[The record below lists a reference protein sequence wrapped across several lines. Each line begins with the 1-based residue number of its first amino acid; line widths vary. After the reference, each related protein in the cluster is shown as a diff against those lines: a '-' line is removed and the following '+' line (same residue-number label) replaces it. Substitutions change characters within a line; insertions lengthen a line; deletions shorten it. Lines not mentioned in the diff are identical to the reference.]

1 MLTLELHKNK
11 STPLYMQ
18 IYSYIKSEVL
28 ARRLKAGTKLPSK
41 RALAAQLG
49 ISTIT
54 IEGAYGQL
62 MAEGYIYAKAKS
74 GYYISP
80 LESIQQAD
88 DSTVRIQSAADFFQH
103 NTLGDAQLFS
113 GPEKI
118 SYESGYTDNMP
129 GASGTVNM
137 AGLSNSPSTSGIF
150 VPSSLQS
157 TNTALSHASSEISS
171 RPSITSTSMPSSSTI
186 SSKGRM
192 SHEST
197 AQTSCATIDLSS
209 NNILPESFPFS
220 IWTKLMRHTMS
231 ENQALLLTKSP
242 TAGIYSLRCAIA
254 EHLLRFR
261 GMHIQPEQIIIGA
274 GTEYLYELIIKLIG
288 RDKIYCVED
297 PGYHKLQ
304 RIYTDNGA
312 CCFSLPIDQQ
322 GMSVTALNAVRCDVI
337 HISPSHHFPTGIITP
352 VSRRYELLGWATSGQ
367 RYIIED
373 DYDTE
378 FRLVGKPIPSLFS
391 MDMSSKVIYMNTF
404 SKSLTSTIRIS
415 YMVLPMPLMEE
426 FNRRL
431 GYLSCTVSTFEQYTL
446 AEFINQGYF
455 ERHINRMRNNY
466 KKLRQ
471 LLLKELLTHP
481 EHDKIQILQ
490 QASGLYFLLKINTT
504 LSDRDLRSRLQ
515 QNGVHLQSLQHYY
528 QNRQAAPEH
537 TFVVN
542 YSSLTEKDIPRAVAA
557 LFDSLTI

>member
-28 ARRLKAGTKLPSK
+28 ARRLKAGNKLPSK

-54 IEGAYGQL
+54 IEGAYSQL

-88 DSTVRIQSAADFFQH
+88 DSAADFFQH

-157 TNTALSHASSEISS
+157 TNTALYNASSEISS
-171 RPSITSTSMPSSSTI
+171 RSSITSTSPISTI

-192 SHEST
+192 IHEST

-367 RYIIED
+367 RHIIED

-557 LFDSLTI
+557 LFDSLAM

>member
-28 ARRLKAGTKLPSK
+28 ARRLKAGNKLPSK

-88 DSTVRIQSAADFFQH
+88 DSAADFFQH

-137 AGLSNSPSTSGIF
+137 AGLSNSPSTSDIF

-352 VSRRYELLGWATSGQ
+352 VSRRYELLGWATSVQ

-415 YMVLPMPLMEE
+415 YMVLPMPLMDE

-471 LLLKELLTHP
+471 LLLKELLAHP

>member
-88 DSTVRIQSAADFFQH
+88 DSAADFFQH

-129 GASGTVNM
+129 GASGNVNM

-150 VPSSLQS
+150 VPSSLGS
-157 TNTALSHASSEISS
+157 TNTALYNASSEISS
-171 RPSITSTSMPSSSTI
+171 RSSITSTSMPSSSTI

-192 SHEST
+192 IHEST

-415 YMVLPMPLMEE
+415 YMVLPMPLIDE

-557 LFDSLTI
+557 LFDSLAM

>member
-54 IEGAYGQL
+54 IEGAYSQL

-88 DSTVRIQSAADFFQH
+88 DSAADFFQH

-150 VPSSLQS
+150 VPSSLGS
-157 TNTALSHASSEISS
+157 TNTALYNASSEISS
-171 RPSITSTSMPSSSTI
+171 RSSITSTSMPSSSTI

-446 AEFINQGYF
+446 AEFINQRYF

-557 LFDSLTI
+557 LFDSLAM

>member
-88 DSTVRIQSAADFFQH
+88 DSAADFFQH

-490 QASGLYFLLKINTT
+490 QASGLYVLLKINTT
-504 LSDRDLRSRLQ
+504 LSDRHLRSRLQ
-515 QNGVHLQSLQHYY
+515 QSGVHLQSLQHYY

-557 LFDSLTI
+557 LFDSLAI

>member
-28 ARRLKAGTKLPSK
+28 ARRLKAGNKLPSK

-54 IEGAYGQL
+54 IEGAYSQL

-88 DSTVRIQSAADFFQH
+88 DSAADFFQH

-137 AGLSNSPSTSGIF
+137 AGLSNSPSTSDIF

-557 LFDSLTI
+557 LFESLTI

>member
-28 ARRLKAGTKLPSK
+28 ARRLKAGNKLPSK

-88 DSTVRIQSAADFFQH
+88 DSAADFFQH

-129 GASGTVNM
+129 GASGNVNM
-137 AGLSNSPSTSGIF
+137 AGLSNSPSTSDIF

-157 TNTALSHASSEISS
+157 TNTALYNASSEISS
-171 RPSITSTSMPSSSTI
+171 RSSITSTSMPSSSTI

-231 ENQALLLTKSP
+231 ENQSLLLTKSP

-557 LFDSLTI
+557 LFDSLAM

>member
-28 ARRLKAGTKLPSK
+28 ARRLKAGNKLPSK

-54 IEGAYGQL
+54 IEGAYSQL

-88 DSTVRIQSAADFFQH
+88 DSAADFFQH

-157 TNTALSHASSEISS
+157 TNTALYNASSEISS
-171 RPSITSTSMPSSSTI
+171 RSSITSTSMPSSSTI

-557 LFDSLTI
+557 LFDSLAI

>member
-28 ARRLKAGTKLPSK
+28 ARRLKAGNKLPSK

-88 DSTVRIQSAADFFQH
+88 DSAADFFQH

-157 TNTALSHASSEISS
+157 TNTALYNASSEISS
-171 RPSITSTSMPSSSTI
+171 RSSITSTSMPSSSTI

-471 LLLKELLTHP
+471 LLLKELLAHP

-557 LFDSLTI
+557 LFDSLAM

>member
-28 ARRLKAGTKLPSK
+28 ARRLKAGNKLPSK

-88 DSTVRIQSAADFFQH
+88 DSAADFFQH

-322 GMSVTALNAVRCDVI
+322 GMSVTALNAVRCDII

-471 LLLKELLTHP
+471 LLLKELLAHP

-557 LFDSLTI
+557 LFESLTI

>member
-28 ARRLKAGTKLPSK
+28 ARRLKAGNKLPSK

-80 LESIQQAD
+80 LESIQHAD
-88 DSTVRIQSAADFFQH
+88 DSAADFFQH

-471 LLLKELLTHP
+471 LLLKELLAHP

>member
-28 ARRLKAGTKLPSK
+28 ARRLKAGNKLPSK

-88 DSTVRIQSAADFFQH
+88 DSAADFFQH

-197 AQTSCATIDLSS
+197 AQASCATIDLSS

>member
-28 ARRLKAGTKLPSK
+28 ARRLKAGNKLPSK

-88 DSTVRIQSAADFFQH
+88 DSAADFFQH

-288 RDKIYCVED
+288 RDKIYCLED

-557 LFDSLTI
+557 LFESLTI

>member
-28 ARRLKAGTKLPSK
+28 ARRLKAGNKLPSK

-88 DSTVRIQSAADFFQH
+88 DSAADFLQH

-471 LLLKELLTHP
+471 LLLKELLAHP

-557 LFDSLTI
+557 LFGSLAI

>member
-28 ARRLKAGTKLPSK
+28 ARRLKAGNKLPSK

-88 DSTVRIQSAADFFQH
+88 DSAADFFQH

-288 RDKIYCVED
+288 RDKIYCLED

-471 LLLKELLTHP
+471 LLLKELLAHP

-542 YSSLTEKDIPRAVAA
+542 YSSLTEKDIPKAVNA
-557 LFDSLTI
+557 LFESLTI

>member
-28 ARRLKAGTKLPSK
+28 ARRLKAGNKLPSK

-88 DSTVRIQSAADFFQH
+88 DSAADFFQH

-137 AGLSNSPSTSGIF
+137 AGLSNSPSTSDIF

-171 RPSITSTSMPSSSTI
+171 RPSIASTSMPSSSTI

>member
-28 ARRLKAGTKLPSK
+28 ARRLKAGNKLPSK

-88 DSTVRIQSAADFFQH
+88 DSAADFFQH

-157 TNTALSHASSEISS
+157 TNTALYNASSEISS

-197 AQTSCATIDLSS
+197 AQASCATIDLSS

-471 LLLKELLTHP
+471 LLLKELLAHP

>member
-28 ARRLKAGTKLPSK
+28 ARRLKAGNKLPSK

-88 DSTVRIQSAADFFQH
+88 DSAADFFQH

-137 AGLSNSPSTSGIF
+137 AGLSNSPSTSDIF

-288 RDKIYCVED
+288 RDKIYCLED

-471 LLLKELLTHP
+471 LLLKELLAHP

-504 LSDRDLRSRLQ
+504 LSDRVLRSRLQ

>member
-28 ARRLKAGTKLPSK
+28 ARRLKAGNKLPSK

-88 DSTVRIQSAADFFQH
+88 DSAADFFQH

-171 RPSITSTSMPSSSTI
+171 RSSITSTSMPSSSTI

-471 LLLKELLTHP
+471 LLLKELLAHP

-557 LFDSLTI
+557 LFESLTM

>member
-88 DSTVRIQSAADFFQH
+88 DSAADFFQH
-103 NTLGDAQLFS
+103 NTLGDAQLFFFFLKMS
-113 GPEKI
+113 
-118 SYESGYTDNMP
+118 SESGYTDNMP
-129 GASGTVNM
+129 GASGAVNM

-515 QNGVHLQSLQHYY
+515 HNGVHLHSLQHYY

>member
-28 ARRLKAGTKLPSK
+28 ARRLKAGNKLPSK

-88 DSTVRIQSAADFFQH
+88 DSAADFFQH

-157 TNTALSHASSEISS
+157 TNTALYNASSKISS

-415 YMVLPMPLMEE
+415 YMVLPMPLMDE

>member
-28 ARRLKAGTKLPSK
+28 ARRLKAGNKLPSK

-88 DSTVRIQSAADFFQH
+88 DSAADFFQH

-129 GASGTVNM
+129 GASGNVNM

-157 TNTALSHASSEISS
+157 TNTALYNASSEISS
-171 RPSITSTSMPSSSTI
+171 RSSITSTSMPSSSTI

-557 LFDSLTI
+557 LFESLTM

>member
-28 ARRLKAGTKLPSK
+28 ARRLKAGNKLPSK

-88 DSTVRIQSAADFFQH
+88 DSAADFFQH

-471 LLLKELLTHP
+471 LLLKELLAHP
-481 EHDKIQILQ
+481 EHDKIKILQ

>member
-28 ARRLKAGTKLPSK
+28 ARRLKAGNKLPSK

-88 DSTVRIQSAADFFQH
+88 DSAADFFQH

-171 RPSITSTSMPSSSTI
+171 RPSINSTSMPSSSTI

-471 LLLKELLTHP
+471 LLLKELLAHP

-557 LFDSLTI
+557 LFESLTI

>member
-88 DSTVRIQSAADFFQH
+88 DSAADFFQH

-150 VPSSLQS
+150 VPSSLGS
-157 TNTALSHASSEISS
+157 TNTALYNASSEISS
-171 RPSITSTSMPSSSTI
+171 RSSITSTSMPSSSTI

-466 KKLRQ
+466 KELRQ

>member
-28 ARRLKAGTKLPSK
+28 ARRLKAGNKLPSK

-88 DSTVRIQSAADFFQH
+88 DSAADFFQH

-288 RDKIYCVED
+288 RDKIYCLED

-542 YSSLTEKDIPRAVAA
+542 YSSLTEKDIPKAVNA
-557 LFDSLTI
+557 LFESLTI

>member
-28 ARRLKAGTKLPSK
+28 ARRLKAGNKLPSK

-88 DSTVRIQSAADFFQH
+88 DSAADFFQH

-129 GASGTVNM
+129 GASGNVNM

-415 YMVLPMPLMEE
+415 YMLLPMPLMEE

-471 LLLKELLTHP
+471 LLLKELLAHP

-557 LFDSLTI
+557 LFESLTI

>member
-28 ARRLKAGTKLPSK
+28 ARRLKAGNKLPSK

-88 DSTVRIQSAADFFQH
+88 DSAADFFQH

-137 AGLSNSPSTSGIF
+137 AGLSNSPSTSDIF

-542 YSSLTEKDIPRAVAA
+542 YSSLTEKDIPKAVNA
-557 LFDSLTI
+557 LFESLTI

>member
-28 ARRLKAGTKLPSK
+28 ARRLKAGNKLPSK

-88 DSTVRIQSAADFFQH
+88 DSAADFFQH

-157 TNTALSHASSEISS
+157 TNTALYNASSKIS
-171 RPSITSTSMPSSSTI
+171 SITSTSMPSSSTI

>member
-28 ARRLKAGTKLPSK
+28 ARRLKAGNKLPSK

-88 DSTVRIQSAADFFQH
+88 DSAADFFQH

-157 TNTALSHASSEISS
+157 TNTALYNASSEISS
-171 RPSITSTSMPSSSTI
+171 RSSITSTSMPSSSTI

-471 LLLKELLTHP
+471 LLLKELLAHP

>member
-28 ARRLKAGTKLPSK
+28 ARRLKAGNKLPSK

-88 DSTVRIQSAADFFQH
+88 DSAADFFQH

-157 TNTALSHASSEISS
+157 TNTALYNASSEISS

-455 ERHINRMRNNY
+455 ERHMNRMRNNY

>member
-28 ARRLKAGTKLPSK
+28 ARRLKAGNKLPSK

-88 DSTVRIQSAADFFQH
+88 DSAADFFQH

-157 TNTALSHASSEISS
+157 TNTALSHTSSEISS

-557 LFDSLTI
+557 LFDSLAI

>member
-28 ARRLKAGTKLPSK
+28 ARRLKAGNKLPSK

-88 DSTVRIQSAADFFQH
+88 DSAADFFQH

-157 TNTALSHASSEISS
+157 TNTALSHASSEIS

>member
-28 ARRLKAGTKLPSK
+28 ARRLKAGNKLPSK

-88 DSTVRIQSAADFFQH
+88 DSAADFFQH

-137 AGLSNSPSTSGIF
+137 ASLSNSPSTSGIF

-157 TNTALSHASSEISS
+157 TNTALYNASSEISS
-171 RPSITSTSMPSSSTI
+171 RPSITSTSSISTI

-542 YSSLTEKDIPRAVAA
+542 YSSLTEKDIPKAVNA
-557 LFDSLTI
+557 LFESLTI

>member
-88 DSTVRIQSAADFFQH
+88 DSAADFFQH

-157 TNTALSHASSEISS
+157 TNTALYNASSEISS
-171 RPSITSTSMPSSSTI
+171 RSSITSTSMPSSSTI

-515 QNGVHLQSLQHYY
+515 QNGVHLESLQHYY

-557 LFDSLTI
+557 LFDSLAM

>member
-11 STPLYMQ
+11 SIPLYMQ

-28 ARRLKAGTKLPSK
+28 ARRLKAGNKLPSK

-88 DSTVRIQSAADFFQH
+88 DSAADFFQH

-197 AQTSCATIDLSS
+197 AQTACATIDLSS

-471 LLLKELLTHP
+471 LLLKELLAHP

-557 LFDSLTI
+557 LFESLTI

>member
-28 ARRLKAGTKLPSK
+28 ARRLKAGNKLPSK

-88 DSTVRIQSAADFFQH
+88 DSAADFFQH

-157 TNTALSHASSEISS
+157 TNTALYNASSEISS
-171 RPSITSTSMPSSSTI
+171 RSSITSTSMPSSSTI

>member
-28 ARRLKAGTKLPSK
+28 ARRLKAGNKLPSK

-88 DSTVRIQSAADFFQH
+88 DSAADFFQH

-157 TNTALSHASSEISS
+157 TNTALYNASSEISS
-171 RPSITSTSMPSSSTI
+171 RSSITSTSMPSSSTI

-261 GMHIQPEQIIIGA
+261 GMNIQPEQIIIGA

-557 LFDSLTI
+557 LFDSLAM

>member
-18 IYSYIKSEVL
+18 IYSYIKSEGL
-28 ARRLKAGTKLPSK
+28 ARRLKAVTKLPSK

-54 IEGAYGQL
+54 IEGAYSQL

-88 DSTVRIQSAADFFQH
+88 DNAADFFQH

-157 TNTALSHASSEISS
+157 TNTALYNASSEISS
-171 RPSITSTSMPSSSTI
+171 RSSITSTSMPSSSTI

-557 LFDSLTI
+557 LFESLTI

>member
-28 ARRLKAGTKLPSK
+28 ARRLKAGNKLPSK

-88 DSTVRIQSAADFFQH
+88 DSAADFFQH

-557 LFDSLTI
+557 LFDSLAM